1 MILINNVTI
10 TVTLLLQGISLQSH
24 EDNNHQRR
32 KRLQMLD
39 DLIEGEMCEKMTR
52 LSEDRMRWKGGIKR
66 AE

>member
-24 EDNNHQRR
+24 EDNKHQRR

-39 DLIEGEMCEKMTR
+39 DLIEGKMCEKMTR